1 MFSVKISPRRFFPPC
16 GGLEDILKRQRN
28 NKSRTEAILSVI
40 ITTALVLTLALT
52 VATAINKGNSD
63 ENNNIVDLNETD
75 GYNAQLNNDNS
86 TTPTPEATK
95 EDSDNLVAN
104 NTKPT
109 EKATSSEDSNN
120 ETEVSEENETQ
131 DADTNELI
139 AAHIKPTEEDIAVN
153 VIDSVTSN
161 LSFSENSTL
170 FWPVT
175 GDVILKYNMDNTI
188 WFPTLGVYKCNPA
201 IYISSETGS
210 KISSSCTGV
219 VDSIYNNEETGTTV
233 VVSIGN
239 GYSLTYGQVSGL
251 QVTKGDI
258 VKAGD
263 TIGFVAE
270 PTIYYSEEGSG
281 LYFKVEC
288 NDEPCDPM
296 MFLE

>member
-28 NKSRTEAILSVI
+28 SRSRTEAILSVI

-52 VATAINKGNSD
+52 VATAINKGNPD

-75 GYNAQLNNDNS
+75 GYNAQLNNDNA
-86 TTPTPEATK
+86 TTQAPEATK
-95 EDSDNLVAN
+95 ENTDNLLADS
-104 NTKPT
+104 TKPT
-109 EKATSSEDSNN
+109 EKAANDDVTEASDEE
-120 ETEVSEENETQ
+120 ETV
-131 DADTNELI
+131 DAGTNEMI
-139 AAHIKPTEEDIAVN
+139 EAHIKPTEEDIAVDAA
-153 VIDSVTSN
+153 DSVTSS

-201 IYISSETGS
+201 IYISSEPGS
-210 KISSSCTGV
+210 KISSACTGV
-219 VDSIYNNEETGTTV
+219 VNSIYNNEETGTTV

-270 PTIYYSEEGSG
+270 PTIYYTEEGSG